1 MKAIFLNKENKIRN
15 GWKILIFFVNFIVLL
30 LLLNLSFALFLPIT
44 DIFISELIALISV
57 VISTFLMMKFFEK
70 RNFEDVGL
78 RLKPNAIYEISLGLI
93 LGFIMITSVVAVNLT
108 LGYYKYE
115 LTLNQIYPQIFK
127 AFLLF
132 LMVALFEEIL
142 FRGYPFQRL
151 IDGTSPIVATLIFS
165 LIFSLAHLQNPN
177 VNLIAVL
184 NIFFAGIWLSASYI
198 KTRSLWL
205 PISLH
210 FSWNFF
216 QGYFYSLPVS
226 GLTLIEPAFNVEIS
240 SENIISGGKFGPEG
254 SVITSFV
261 LVIATIFILKSKRLS
276 SDVKIS

>member
-1 MKAIFLNKENKIRN
+1 MKTIFLNNDNNIRN

-30 LLLNLSFALFLPIT
+30 LLLNSSLSLFLPIT
-44 DIFISELIALISV
+44 DIFIGELIALISV

-70 RNFEDVGL
+70 KNFEDVGL
-78 RLKPNAIYEISLGLI
+78 RLRPNTIYEISFGLI
-93 LGFIMITSVVAVNLT
+93 LGFIMITFVVVVNLT

-115 LTLNQIYPQIFK
+115 FTLNQVYPQILK
-127 AFLLF
+127 ALSLFLL
-132 LMVALFEEIL
+132 VAFFEEIL

-151 IDGTSPIVATLIFS
+151 IDGTNPIIATLIFS
-165 LIFSLAHLQNPN
+165 LVFSLAHLQNPN
-177 VNLIAVL
+177 VNLIALL
-184 NIFFAGIWLSASYI
+184 NIFLAGVWLSTSYI

-226 GLTLIEPAFNVEIS
+226 GSSLIEPIFNAKIT

-254 SVITSFV
+254 SLITSLV
-261 LVIATIFILKSKRLS
+261 LVASTIFITKNKRLS
-276 SDVKIS
+276 NDEVY

>member
-1 MKAIFLNKENKIRN
+1 MKTIFLNKDNNIRN

-30 LLLNLSFALFLPIT
+30 LLLNSSLSLFLPIT
-44 DIFISELIALISV
+44 DIFIGELIALISV

-70 RNFEDVGL
+70 KNFEDVGL
-78 RLKPNAIYEISLGLI
+78 RLRPNTIYEISFGLI
-93 LGFIMITSVVAVNLT
+93 LGFIMITFVVVVNLT

-115 LTLNQIYPQIFK
+115 FTLNQVYPQILK
-127 AFLLF
+127 ALSLFLL
-132 LMVALFEEIL
+132 VAFFEEIL
-142 FRGYPFQRL
+142 FSGYPFQRL
-151 IDGTSPIVATLIFS
+151 IDGTNPIIATLIFS
-165 LIFSLAHLQNPN
+165 LVFSLAHLQNPN
-177 VNLIAVL
+177 VNLIALL
-184 NIFFAGIWLSASYI
+184 NIFLAGVWLSTSYI

-226 GLTLIEPAFNVEIS
+226 GSSLIEPIFNAKIT

-254 SVITSFV
+254 SLITSLV
-261 LVIATIFILKSKRLS
+261 LVASTIFITKKQTLE
-276 SDVKIS
+276 

>member
-1 MKAIFLNKENKIRN
+1 MRTIFLNKDNKIRN
-15 GWKILIFFVNFIVLL
+15 GWKILIFFAIFIVLL

-44 DIFISELIALISV
+44 DIFIGELIALISV
-57 VISTFLMMKFFEK
+57 AISTFLMMKFLEK
-70 RNFEDVGL
+70 KNFEDVGL
-78 RLKPNAIYEISLGLI
+78 RLKPNVIYELSFGLS
-93 LGFIMITSVVAVNLT
+93 LGFIMITLVVVVNLIF
-108 LGYYKYE
+108 GYYKYE
-115 LTLNQIYPQIFK
+115 LTLNQIYPQILK
-127 AFLLF
+127 ALFLF
-132 LMVALFEEIL
+132 LMVAFFEEIL

-165 LIFSLAHLQNPN
+165 LIFSIAHLQNPN
-177 VNLIAVL
+177 VNLIALL
-184 NIFFAGIWLSASYI
+184 NIFLAGVWLSASYI

-226 GLTLIEPAFNVEIS
+226 GSILVEPAFNVEIS

-261 LVIATIFILKSKRLS
+261 LIIATIFILKNKRLS
-276 SDVKIS
+276 DAKIS

>member
-1 MKAIFLNKENKIRN
+1 MKTIFLNKDNNIRN

-30 LLLNLSFALFLPIT
+30 LLLNSSLSLFLPIT
-44 DIFISELIALISV
+44 DIFIGELIALISV

-70 RNFEDVGL
+70 KNFEDVGL
-78 RLKPNAIYEISLGLI
+78 RLRPNTIYEISFGLI
-93 LGFIMITSVVAVNLT
+93 LGFIMITFVVVVNLT

-115 LTLNQIYPQIFK
+115 FTLNQVYPQILK
-127 AFLLF
+127 ALSLFLL
-132 LMVALFEEIL
+132 VAFFEEIL

-151 IDGTSPIVATLIFS
+151 IDGTNPIIATLIFS
-165 LIFSLAHLQNPN
+165 LVFSLAHLQNPN
-177 VNLIAVL
+177 VNLIALL
-184 NIFFAGIWLSASYI
+184 NIFLAGVWLSTSYI

-226 GLTLIEPAFNVEIS
+226 GSSLIEPIFNAKIT

-254 SVITSFV
+254 SLITSLV
-261 LVIATIFILKSKRLS
+261 LVASTIFITKKQTLE
-276 SDVKIS
+276 